1 MSLTFFDRSWKTMKC
16 HCTVIKLQIKRKKC
30 TETDTKTK
38 INVFDNIFYPIRK
51 LA

>member
-16 HCTVIKLQIKRKKC
+16 HCTGIELQKKTRKC

-38 INVFDNIFYPIRK
+38 INVFVNIFYTIRK